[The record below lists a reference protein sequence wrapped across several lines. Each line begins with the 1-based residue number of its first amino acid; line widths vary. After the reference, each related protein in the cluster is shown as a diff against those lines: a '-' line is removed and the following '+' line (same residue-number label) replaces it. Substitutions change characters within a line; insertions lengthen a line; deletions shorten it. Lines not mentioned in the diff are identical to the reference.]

1 MVRLSSALLSC
12 TLFAAVF
19 AHPAAAAAG
28 ACAPPDQQAVAA
40 AFDLAANGLL
50 ETPWPQYPATS
61 PVRAIPPSLLK
72 AVGWVESGWRQFTPS
87 GRPLLSFDF
96 GYGIMQITS
105 GMAGAFASPAGTLD
119 PEVQTEIASDYQY
132 NIAFG
137 AHALA
142 EKWDSVPTIGD
153 GNPSV
158 LENWYYALWAYN
170 GWGWV
175 NNPNNP
181 RFQRL
186 GTPATSPATYPYQER
201 VLYLVAHPPRDRYGN
216 PLWLAVPVRLPLRS
230 TIGST
235 PRSYRPT
242 GTHDQ
247 APPALSASYDIAG
260 LSSSAPAATQ
270 DAKITVTNTGTSPWL
285 TSGSNAISLMY
296 HVFTKHGD
304 PWTSFSPFSA
314 GVITLGQGVTP
325 LPANVLPGESA
336 TVDVQVQAP
345 TSKGTYLIA
354 WDLEQAGA
362 WLSQSGVLPRAVF
375 LDVAEPVA
383 GAMPT
388 ATPSSTTVP
397 LPPAKAANFLSDTS
411 VPDGTVVA
419 ARQILLK
426 GWLLYNSGRVGWGH
440 KWSITQTSG
449 KSFGA
454 LDHFPLPPTAP
465 CRTVNLLI
473 ALRAPARAGSYAS
486 SWRLQDAHGHAFG
499 DRLTIKIVVRNGS
512 YVPPPRP
519 TPLPTRTAIASPTP
533 TSTPVG

>member
-1 MVRLSSALLSC
+1 VRLSSALLPLS
-12 TLFAAVF
+12 LLAALL
-19 AHPAAAAAG
+19 AHPAASPAL
-28 ACAPPDQQAVAA
+28 ACVPPDQQAVAA

-50 ETPWPQYPATS
+50 GTPWPQYPAAS

-72 AVGWVESGWRQFTPS
+72 AVGWVESGWRQFTPT

-105 GMAGAFASPAGTLD
+105 GMAGAFASPTGTLD
-119 PEVQTEIASDYQY
+119 PEVQAEIASDYQY

-137 AHALA
+137 ARALA
-142 EKWDSVPTIGD
+142 EKWDSVPKIGD

-216 PLWLAVPVRLPLRS
+216 PLWSAVQVSLPLRS
-230 TIGST
+230 TIGNT
-235 PRSYRPT
+235 PQSYLPA
-242 GTHDQ
+242 GTHNQ
-247 APPALSASYDIAG
+247 TPPALSAVYDIAG
-260 LSSSAPAATQ
+260 LDPSAPAATQ

-285 TSGSNAISLMY
+285 ASGSNAVSLTY

-304 PWTSFSPFSA
+304 PWASFSPFSA
-314 GVITLGQGVTP
+314 GVIALGQGVTP

-336 TVDVQVQAP
+336 TVNVPVQAP
-345 TSKGTYLIA
+345 TAKGTYLIA
-354 WDLEQAGA
+354 WDLQQADA
-362 WLSQSGVLPRAVF
+362 WLSQSGVLPRAVV
-375 LDVAEPVA
+375 LDVTKPAA
-383 GAMPT
+383 DAMPT
-388 ATPSSTTVP
+388 ATPPTTTVP
-397 LPPAKAANFLSDTS
+397 LSPGKGASFLSDTS
-411 VPDGTVVA
+411 VPGGTVVA
-419 ARQILLK
+419 VRQILLK
-426 GWLLYNSGRVGWGH
+426 GWLLYNSGRVAWGH
-440 KWSITQTSG
+440 KWSIKQISGTSL
-449 KSFGA
+449 GA
-454 LDHFPLPPTAP
+454 LDHFPLPPTSP

-486 SWRLQDAHGHAFG
+486 GWRLQDAHGHTFG
-499 DRLTIKIVVRNGS
+499 DQLAIKIIVRSGA
-512 YVPPPRP
+512 YIPPPRP
-519 TPLPTRTAIASPTP
+519 TPLPTRTAIAPPTP
-533 TSTPVG
+533 SSTPVG

>member
-1 MVRLSSALLSC
+1 MRLSSTLLSLSLLA
-12 TLFAAVF
+12 TVF
-19 AHPAAAAAG
+19 ARRSPTPTL

-50 ETPWPQYPATS
+50 GTPWPQYPAPS

-105 GMAGAFASPAGTLD
+105 GMAGAFANPTGTLD
-119 PEVQTEIASDYQY
+119 PGVQTEIASDYQY

-137 AHALA
+137 ARALA
-142 EKWDSVPTIGD
+142 EKWDSVPKIGD

-158 LENWYYALWAYN
+158 VENWYYALWAYN

-181 RFQRL
+181 RFQRR
-186 GTPATSPATYPYQER
+186 GTPATFPATYPYQER

-216 PLWLAVPVRLPLRS
+216 PLWGAVQVSLPPRS

-235 PRSYRPT
+235 PQRYIPT
-242 GTHDQ
+242 GTHHQ
-247 APPALSASYDIAG
+247 TTPALSAVYGIAG
-260 LSSSAPAATQ
+260 LSPSPPAGTQ
-270 DAKITVTNTGTSPWL
+270 DAKITLTNTGASPWL
-285 TSGSNAISLMY
+285 AIGSNAMSVTY
-296 HVFTKHGD
+296 HVFTKQGD
-304 PWTSFSPFSA
+304 PWASFSPFSA
-314 GVITLGQGVTP
+314 GVIALGQGVTP
-325 LPANVLPGESA
+325 LTANVLPGESA

-345 TSKGTYLIA
+345 TAEGTYLIA
-354 WDLEQAGA
+354 WDLQQAGA
-362 WLSQSGVLPRAVF
+362 WLSQSGVLPRAVD
-375 LDVAEPVA
+375 LHVTKPVA
-383 GAMPT
+383 GTAPT
-388 ATPSSTTVP
+388 ATPPSTTAP
-397 LPPAKAANFLSDTS
+397 LSPAKNAIFLSDTS

-419 ARQILLK
+419 VRQILLK
-426 GWLLYNSGRVGWGH
+426 GWLLYNSGRVAWGQ
-440 KWSITQTSG
+440 KWSIKQISG

-454 LDHFPLPPTAP
+454 LDHFALPPTAP

-473 ALRAPARAGSYAS
+473 ALRAPARAGSYES
-486 SWRLQDAHGHAFG
+486 VWRLQDARSHRFG
-499 DRLTIKIVVRNGS
+499 DGLTIKILVRSG
-512 YVPPPRP
+512 VHAPPTRP
-519 TPLPTRTAIASPTP
+519 TPLPTRTAIVPPTP